1 MVFYAIFLSESLNK
15 RMPRTKKQPVKI
27 ETKPEELKPFV
38 PDTIEPP
45 PPKRKKKNPNDLK
58 PGEII
63 VERGQFFVR
72 FD

>member
-1 MVFYAIFLSESLNK
+1 
-15 RMPRTKKQPVKI
+15 MPRTKKQPVKLEEKI
-27 ETKPEELKPFV
+27 DELKPFV

-45 PPKRKKKNPNDLK
+45 KPKRKKKTPDDLK